1 MAGRPARKTSA
12 AAHRERQRRYREK
25 LKATGDPEA
34 DDVQR
39 VVFSTLRDM
48 TFEART
54 GRLKEDAQHQASV
67 QAFLLALYEQT
78 LDRLCRDGFSRKRA
92 KRRLALA
99 LKPPYPGDASTLT
112 G

>member
-12 AAHRERQRRYREK
+12 AAHRESQRRYRER
-25 LKATGDPEA
+25 LKENRDPES

-39 VVFSTLRDM
+39 AAFAALRDR

-54 GRLKEDAQHQASV
+54 GRLEGGEQHQASV
-67 QAFLLALYEQT
+67 QAFLLALYEDV
-78 LDRLCRDGFSRKRA
+78 LDRLSRDGFSRKKA
-92 KRRLALA
+92 KRRLTLA
-99 LKPPYPGDASTLT
+99 LKPPYPGEDSSLT